1 MMNKINIGW
10 VNGLIGVIIFAGSM
24 PATRV
29 AVADF
34 SPEFLTGARA
44 TIAAIFGLICLIML
58 KQQLPR
64 PHQYKSLLIV
74 ALTVVIGFPLL
85 TAFALQSISA
95 ARSLVFVALLPLC
108 TAVFGVL
115 SAGEKPSLK
124 FWLFTLLGS
133 SFVIVFMFN
142 NDSTNF
148 ISQGDLYM
156 IAAIIACGFGYAE
169 GGYLSKTLGGW
180 QVICW
185 ALSLALPF
193 MLIFSLYYTPH
204 NWGDISYSAYAGL
217 FYVSIFSMLIG
228 FFYWY
233 KGLAMGGIAKVGQIQ
248 LIQPFFGLMLC
259 AIILG
264 ETVSFNMIL
273 VSVAV
278 IICVICAKKFA

>member
-1 MMNKINIGW
+1 MMNKINTGW

-44 TIAAIFGLICLIML
+44 IIAAIFGLICLIML

-133 SFVIVFMFN
+133 SFVIVFMLN
-142 NDSTNF
+142 NDSTNL

-169 GGYLSKTLGGW
+169 GGHLSKTLGGW

-193 MLIFSLYYTPH
+193 MLIFSLYYIPH

-228 FFYWY
+228 FFFWY

>member
-24 PATRV
+24 PATRM

-115 SAGEKPSLK
+115 SAGKNR
-124 FWLFTLLGS
+124 
-133 SFVIVFMFN
+133 V
-142 NDSTNF
+142 
-148 ISQGDLYM
+148 
-156 IAAIIACGFGYAE
+156 
-169 GGYLSKTLGGW
+169 
-180 QVICW
+180 
-185 ALSLALPF
+185 
-193 MLIFSLYYTPH
+193 
-204 NWGDISYSAYAGL
+204 
-217 FYVSIFSMLIG
+217 
-228 FFYWY
+228 
-233 KGLAMGGIAKVGQIQ
+233 
-248 LIQPFFGLMLC
+248 
-259 AIILG
+259 
-264 ETVSFNMIL
+264 
-273 VSVAV
+273 
-278 IICVICAKKFA
+278 